1 MFRKIS
7 LKIAK
12 KLHPYQVLEE
22 KIKTLERTVSYYDV
36 RMDAIYKS
44 ITHGNTEPAKPSSQ
58 SDSNRPRAIR
68 GEGDLF
74 AESDKNQIGQPSKAV
89 LNYLNPSLNE
99 ESKGYLDVHWKRLY
113 ETLKRLELMANGDP
127 IKQVL
132 EIGPSDVYQ
141 NRLRKNFPEANF
153 TYIGK
158 PFISENI
165 SQGASGEFF
174 DFDLEAGEWPIQG
187 EFDLILCFEVIEHMF
202 RDPMRLFFEVNR
214 LLRPGGKMVLTTPN
228 VASFKALRAILTH
241 YAPFCYV
248 KFSPEAPLYT
258 THRTEFTVRD
268 IGKFASAAGF
278 DFNIETFDSYSDL
291 GSPLLKPI
299 LDECCLD
306 VRLRGDTIY
315 AVLTKNGAPVER
327 FPAWFYV

>member
-12 KLHPYQVLEE
+12 KLHPYQVLEN
-22 KIKTLERTVSYYDV
+22 KIKTLERTISYYDV

-44 ITHGNTEPAKPSSQ
+44 ITHGNCDPAPSS
-58 SDSNRPRAIR
+58 SPSAAKSPRSIS
-68 GEGDLF
+68 GEGDIF
-74 AESDKNQIGQPSKAV
+74 AESDRNQIGEPSKDV
-89 LNYLNPSLNE
+89 LNYLNPSLND
-99 ESKGYLDVHWKRLY
+99 ESKGYLGVHWKRLH
-113 ETLKRLELMANGDP
+113 ETLTRLELVARERP
-127 IKQVL
+127 VKQIL

-141 NRLRKNFPEANF
+141 DRLRKTFPEANF

-158 PFISENI
+158 PFINENI
-165 SQGASGEFF
+165 TQGTSGEFF

-228 VASFKALRAILTH
+228 IASFKALRAILTH

-248 KFSPEAPLYT
+248 KFSPDAPLYT

-268 IGKFASAAGF
+268 IGQFANGAGF
-278 DFNIETFDSYSDL
+278 DFDIETFDSYGDL
-291 GSPLLKPI
+291 GSPLLKPL
-299 LDECCLD
+299 LDECGLD

-315 AVLTKNGAPVER
+315 AVLTKNGPPVER
-327 FPAWFYV
+327 FPSWFYV